1 MGKKRIC
8 KIRVLKN
15 ICYFLV
21 PIVLI
26 VLITSIISVSIGVE
40 KNITVSRESYF
51 NTKIFEQRFLDDIY
65 YILYDSLKSKNIVN
79 IDNET
84 STSKITVSEIELQE
98 DNVIHYKPSNSNIK
112 YLIIDSKNN
121 IYTNSNVAV
130 QTKDEQNL
138 LKNELLTYKNYW
150 IYENKNIK
158 TSVKENYENKAEIDH
173 IISFISKQDNCSVY
187 ISFDDSLKYSDSY
200 FRDKILFDIVKIEYK
215 NAIFIIPI
223 SAIFFIAMIIII
235 LIGIGKTNKQEEVY
249 LNSFDKI
256 HLEFVILLLGI
267 CAFVTCLALFS
278 MLRDVIAVF
287 GITLIIICT
296 LILYLLGI
304 AFVETFVKRIK
315 AKMFIKTTFV
325 YFIYNKLKLLFQNMN
340 IFLKPIIFVIV
351 FGIEN
356 CIGFLGFRNEPFI
369 GVTFLST
376 IYCICLV
383 YILKKVSFVDKIKR
397 AIDSIYKGNMKLSLN
412 ENEFTGIE
420 KQTAIEI
427 KDIAGGMSNAVEEK
441 IKSERLKTELITN
454 VSHDIKTPLTSIIN
468 YVDLLKK
475 EGLGSERA
483 GEYLE
488 VLDNKSQRL
497 KKLTEDLVE
506 ASKASSGNIKLNM
519 EKIEVN
525 ELLKQ
530 VSAEFSDKFKERNLE
545 EEITFTEEKVYI
557 NADSRYI
564 YRVIENLYSNISKYA
579 MDSSR
584 VYVDIIQKEQNV
596 IIQIKNISKEK
607 LNISADELMQ
617 RFVRGDTSRNTEG
630 SGLGLSIAES
640 LVALQ
645 GGKFHIYLDGD
656 LFKVTIGFKKV

>member
-1 MGKKRIC
+1 MEKKRIC

-26 VLITSIISVSIGVE
+26 ILITSIISVSIGVE
-40 KNITVSRESYF
+40 NNITVSQESYYD
-51 NTKIFEQRFLDDIY
+51 TKIFEQRFLDDVY
-65 YILYDSLKSKNIVN
+65 HILYDSLNSKNMVN
-79 IDNET
+79 IDEEASSSKT
-84 STSKITVSEIELQE
+84 SASEIGIQE
-98 DNVIHYKPSNSNIK
+98 NNVIHYKSSNSNVK
-112 YLIIDSKNN
+112 YLVIDSKNN
-121 IYTNSNVAV
+121 VYTNSNVAV
-130 QTKDEQNL
+130 QTKEEQNL
-138 LKNELLTYKNYW
+138 LKNELLTHKNYW

-158 TSVKENYENKAEIDH
+158 TSIKENYENKAEIDH
-173 IISFISKQDNCSVY
+173 IKSFISKQDDCSVY

-200 FRDKILFDIVKIEYK
+200 FGEKIFYDFVKIEYQ

-223 SAIFFIAMIIII
+223 SAILFIVMIIII
-235 LIGIGKTNKQEEVY
+235 FIGIGKTNKQEEVY

-267 CAFVTCLALFS
+267 CAFVTCLALLS
-278 MLRDVIAVF
+278 MIRSAIPVL

-304 AFVETFVKRIK
+304 VFVETLVKRIK
-315 AKMFIKTTFV
+315 ARMFIKTTFA
-325 YFIYNKLKLLFQNMN
+325 YFIYNKIKVLFQNMN
-340 IFLKPIIFVIV
+340 IFWKPIILVIA
-351 FGIEN
+351 FGIGN
-356 CIGFLGFRNEPFI
+356 CIGFLGLRNEPFI
-369 GVTFLST
+369 GFMFLST
-376 IYCICLV
+376 LYCIGLV
-383 YILKKVSFVDKIKR
+383 YILKKVSFIDKIKK

-412 ENEFTGIE
+412 ENEFDGIE
-420 KQTAIEI
+420 KQTVIEI
-427 KDIAGGMSNAVEEK
+427 KNIAGGMSNAVEER

-475 EGLGSERA
+475 EGLQSERA

-488 VLDNKSQRL
+488 ILDNKSQRL

-530 VSAEFSDKFKERNLE
+530 VSAEFSDKFNERYLE

-564 YRVIENLYSNISKYA
+564 YRVIENLYSNVSKYA
-579 MDSSR
+579 MENSR
-584 VYVDIIQKEQNV
+584 VYVDIIQKGPNV

-640 LVALQ
+640 LVTLQ

>member
-1 MGKKRIC
+1 MEKKRIC

-304 AFVETFVKRIK
+304 AFAETFVKRIK

-351 FGIEN
+351 FGIGN
-356 CIGFLGFRNEPFI
+356 CIGFWGFRNEPFI

-412 ENEFTGIE
+412 ENDFTGIE

-506 ASKASSGNIKLNM
+506 ASKASSGNIKLNI

-640 LVALQ
+640 LTALQ